1 MIREKTNNRTE
12 RSCNTLIK
20 WKYRSLSM
28 TELILKPNDERIRG
42 KLLLNGLEI
51 FRGRL
56 LFALLAGMFYF
67 AFQVPGRETT
77 QE

>member
-1 MIREKTNNRTE
+1 
-12 RSCNTLIK
+12 
-20 WKYRSLSM
+20 M

-56 LFALLAGMFYF
+56 LFALLAGMFCF